1 MNSTLLS
8 PDYITSQDNIDLLPL
23 LEKFSR
29 LFKFHENHHFL
40 KSNIRPTSLP
50 EIEDTYNRQE
60 ALSKIDNWQ
69 DKVKKALQEL
79 DAELPFSLILKKASK
94 AQVLE
99 VKELVQTYSAI
110 KSIFPL
116 QKDIKLGH
124 LEKLDPNQV
133 NKFFKNFFKEAEL
146 LFDFKSQSLVTYKH
160 SRLKSLDRKIIE
172 TNKELRSRL
181 SKISSQWSNDD
192 LLQANEYDILED
204 KFVLPVRSDRYNS
217 NLGRIIYRSNSGN
230 TLFIEPFSLRQLTN
244 TIEELR
250 AELEREIYKLLKF
263 LSEELNRNYEVLKKI
278 FEILKEVDL
287 CYGRLQCSQ
296 AFSLCRP
303 TLNAKKN
310 YKIEGV
316 FHPLIPNPVKNDIL
330 IKGKDQGL
338 LISGPNTGGKTVLL
352 KSFCLCLMLP
362 HLGFYV
368 PAVSADINLTNKMF
382 FISHDNQSLM
392 DGLSSFSSEALNY
405 LEVLKEID
413 ESSVVFI
420 DEIFNTTSSL
430 EASELAV
437 ALIKQ
442 ITHIGGQVFISS
454 HHENLKKW
462 VFEENLI
469 MSGHMGF
476 TKGSNRPTY
485 IFHLGSPGKSFAK
498 EVFLGLER
506 EHFDNPLVTRWLGH
520 RSTEPEALNEK
531 IQDLD
536 LIREESIRHKEQ
548 YEKLLK
554 EVESKKEQVKNLLEI
569 EKRKLESQFDKRW
582 QKLKKETLD
591 LTDKIKRGEVRN
603 IVKVSESL
611 NQSKESLSEKEISP
625 QRLLG
630 EEKRSFAVGETVIIK
645 SLQKEG
651 KILKVSKRKAQVE
664 AGKIKTWVPLRD
676 LLGSKNQTHS
686 KPKEQVRVQITKNKE
701 GRGMVLDARGM
712 RRNEFLNLAEG
723 HILDVLNGDLPFVD
737 IIHGFGDGILKKS
750 LYELLKSYSEL
761 KYGFVE
767 GNMGT
772 TRVELMN

>member
-29 LFKFHENHHFL
+29 LFKFHENHQSL
-40 KSNIRPTSLP
+40 KKNISPRSLS
-50 EIEDTYNRQE
+50 EIDDIYNRLE
-60 ALSKIDNWQ
+60 ALAEIDNWQ
-69 DKVKKALQEL
+69 DKVKKSLQEL
-79 DAELPFSLILKKASK
+79 DAELPFSLILKKSSK

-110 KSIFPL
+110 KAIFPL
-116 QKDIKLGH
+116 QKELKLNF
-124 LEKLDPNQV
+124 LEKFDPNQIT
-133 NKFFKNFFKEAEL
+133 KFFKAFFKEAEL
-146 LFDFKSQSLVTYKH
+146 LFDFKTQSLVTYKH
-160 SRLKSLDRKIIE
+160 SRLKALDKKIVE

-181 SKISSQWSNDD
+181 SKISSQWVNDD

-230 TLFIEPFSLRQLTN
+230 TLFIEPFSLRQLSN
-244 TIEELR
+244 TIEELK

-263 LSEELNRNYEVLKKI
+263 LSDELNKNYDVLKKI
-278 FEILKEVDL
+278 FEVIKEIDL
-287 CYGRLQCSQ
+287 CFGRLQCSL
-296 AFSLCRP
+296 AYSLCRP
-303 TLNAKKN
+303 VLNQKKY

-316 FHPLIPNPVKNDIL
+316 FHPLIQNPIKNDIN
-330 IKGKDQGL
+330 IRSKDQGL

-362 HLGFYV
+362 HLGFHV
-368 PAVSADINLTNKMF
+368 PAVSADLNLTSKMF

-405 LEVLKEID
+405 LEVLKEVD
-413 ESSVVFI
+413 ESSVIFI

-442 ITHIGGQVFISS
+442 ITHVGGQVFISS
-454 HHENLKKW
+454 HHESLKKW
-462 VFEENLI
+462 VYEENLI

-485 IFHLGSPGKSFAK
+485 IFHMGSPGKSFAK
-498 EVFLGLER
+498 EVFLGLEK
-506 EHFDNPLVTRWLGH
+506 EVFDSPLVTRWLGH
-520 RSTEPEALNEK
+520 LNQEPQILNEK

-536 LIREESIRHKEQ
+536 HIREESIRNKEQ

-554 EVESKKEQVKNLLEI
+554 EVENKKEQVKNLLEI
-569 EKRKLESQFDKRW
+569 EKKKLESQFDKRW

-611 NQSKESLSEKEISP
+611 NNAKETYQETNFKYQQLNGQAKNTFE
-625 QRLLG
+625 
-630 EEKRSFAVGETVIIK
+630 VGEVVIIK
-645 SLQKEG
+645 GLQKEG
-651 KILKVSKRKAQVE
+651 KVLKISKGKAQIE
-664 AGKIKTWVPLRD
+664 TGKVKTWVPLKD
-676 LLGSKNQTHS
+676 LLGSLNKAAQ
-686 KPKEQVRVQITKNKE
+686 KPHEKVMVQITKNQE

-737 IIHGFGDGILKKS
+737 IIHGFGDGVLKKS
-750 LYELLKSYSEL
+750 LYELLKNYSEL
-761 KYGFVE
+761 KFDFIE